1 MMIYQGY
8 IDELSERIPDKDSLK
23 LVKEEA
29 KRFEKTH
36 TLAECFQAAGELYGS
51 ENFQIQEIGVL
62 LYGAAAREFPEALAF
77 LKTVV
82 SAHSSWKVQEILG
95 MAFDNHCRAVGYEQA
110 LPLIQEWLNSDIANI
125 RRAASEGLRI
135 WTSRPFFRDRP
146 ELAVS
151 MLAAR
156 REDESEY
163 VRKSVGNAL
172 SDISKKHGDLVEAEL
187 AGWDLSSKAAAQ
199 VYKHANRHL
208 AKRASGGKSE
218 K

>member
-1 MMIYQGY
+1 M
-8 IDELSERIPDKDSLK
+8 
-23 LVKEEA
+23 
-29 KRFEKTH
+29 
-36 TLAECFQAAGELYGS
+36 
-51 ENFQIQEIGVL
+51 L

-199 VYKHANRHL
+199 VYKHAIRHL